1 MSILVDLARLQTSR
15 DRIRAKLVSLGLV
28 SDTAKL
34 DVCAT
39 AVEGIANNVKVEK
52 VLTTTEKSYVI
63 PRGFHDGTSTVSIV
77 TETKEI
83 TPSKSAQTVTPSTG
97 KLLSSV
103 SIKAIP
109 NNFIDT
115 TDATAVAENI
125 LKDKTAYIKS
135 TGTDGSVIPIK
146 TTGTMPNNGAVKA
159 TIDGIVTT
167 SYIIAKGFHDGTG
180 TVSLTSDIETALASV

>member
-1 MSILVDLARLQTSR
+1 MSILTDLTRLQTSR
-15 DRIRAKLVSLGLV
+15 DRIRAKLVTLGLV

-39 AVEGIANNVKVEK
+39 AVEGIAKNVKVEK

-63 PRGFHDGTSTVSIV
+63 PKGFHDGTSTVSIV
-77 TETKEI
+77 TETKEV
-83 TPSKSAQTVTPSTG
+83 TPSKSAQTITPSTG

-103 SIKAIP
+103 SVGAIP